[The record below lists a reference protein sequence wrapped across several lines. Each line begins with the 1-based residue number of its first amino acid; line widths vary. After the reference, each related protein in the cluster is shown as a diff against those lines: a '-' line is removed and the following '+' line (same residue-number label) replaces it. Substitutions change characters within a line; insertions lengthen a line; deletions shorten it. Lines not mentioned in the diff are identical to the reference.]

1 MAVVVEDEDV
11 ERKQRRIELTWKV
24 AGTGDTPPSGWLE
37 MVRLEVEARQAS
49 EKHLSALGF

>member
-37 MVRLEVEARQAS
+37 MVRLEVEARQAG